1 MQHVRWTTVVLD
13 CADPVSLAGFW
24 SELLEAEHTRVN
36 DDFHVVRSG
45 TTWLAAARV
54 PDPQPVTWPDGLR
67 PKQTHL
73 DIAVADL
80 DAAVA
85 EAIRLGATEEHVQP
99 APDRW
104 RVMRDPAGHVFCL
117 SDRIQEYLP
126 VEFGT
131 ESL

>member
-1 MQHVRWTTVVLD
+1 VKHVRWTTVVLD
-13 CADPVSLAGFW
+13 CADPVTLAGFW
-24 SELLEAEHTRVN
+24 SELLEAEHAIIN
-36 DDFHVVRSG
+36 EHFHVVGSG
-45 TTWLAAARV
+45 SMWLAAMRV
-54 PDPQPVTWPDGLR
+54 PDPQPVTWPDGER
-67 PKQTHL
+67 PKQVHL

-85 EAIRLGATEEHVQP
+85 EAIRLGATQENVQP

-126 VEFGT
+126 VDLGT
-131 ESL
+131 ESP